1 MSSISDSSLKLCHI
15 YILLTNQVN
24 IYFVHFHPG
33 AFNRCFKCRSRGDL
47 GSCKDPFKF
56 NASALEGIQGVDAIP
71 CTSGWCGKILDRG
84 SNSFKDEG
92 KNNWSSFILVEIKSR
107 LLQLLFTSLF
117 LKEYGAATE
126 RLCLQRGPDDNEE
139 RCAPTTWGHEKVY
152 MCFCQGDL
160 CNAADKKSPA
170 LILLF
175 VLIGFMNW

>member
-1 MSSISDSSLKLCHI
+1 MKSLMSDLKSLVPV
-15 YILLTNQVN
+15 LLFLYLIDNTE
-24 IYFVHFHPG
+24 G

-84 SNSFKDEG
+84 SNSFKDE
-92 KNNWSSFILVEIKSR
+92 
-107 LLQLLFTSLF
+107 
-117 LKEYGAATE
+117 EYGAATE